1 MNRSDFLFIL
11 QINLT
16 IIIGASG
23 KCPDNAGFTDFNTSQ
38 SDTIPDDQT
47 LFNGRVW
54 RNLYSMVEEDQ
65 FLFSKEFL
73 PGSVTMRGR
82 THSDVMIMYDI
93 YRDEILIPHKPAGI
107 LQLNKEMVDS
117 FSILFQNKRYQ
128 FIRIQDSIMTEL
140 NGYCNVMYKGKT
152 SLYVRYIKKIE
163 KLATEGKN
171 DKFYQVTRIYLIKDG
186 LIHTISGKNDLI
198 NVFNDDKKVIKNFI
212 KENHIKISQ
221 EYPASLIPVLRF
233 TDTLRK

>member
-1 MNRSDFLFIL
+1 MNRSDYLFIL
-11 QINLT
+11 LINLT
-16 IIIGASG
+16 IIISASG
-23 KCPDNAGFTDFNTSQ
+23 KCPDKSGFDCFTILR

-82 THSDVMIMYDI
+82 THSDVMIKYDI
-93 YRDEILIPHKPAGI
+93 YMDEILTPYAPAGI

-140 NGYCNVMYKGKT
+140 NGFCNVLYKGKT
-152 SLYVRYIKKIE
+152 SLYARYIKKIE
-163 KLATEGKN
+163 KLAAEGKK
-171 DKFYQVTRIYLIKDG
+171 DQFYQVTRIYLIKDG
-186 LIHTISGKNDLI
+186 LIHAISGKNDII
-198 NVFNDDKKVIKNFI
+198 NVFNDDKKVIRNFI

-221 EYPASLIPVLRF
+221 KYPASFLPVLRF
-233 TDTLRK
+233 ADTLRK